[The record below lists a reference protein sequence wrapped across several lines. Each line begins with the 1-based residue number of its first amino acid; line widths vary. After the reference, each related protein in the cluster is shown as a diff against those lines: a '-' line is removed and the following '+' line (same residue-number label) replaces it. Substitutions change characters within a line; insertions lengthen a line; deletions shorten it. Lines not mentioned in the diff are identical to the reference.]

1 MSVTIMSGLGFAS
14 LLTLT
19 IVPTLYA
26 IFFRIHK
33 REDSVAS

>member
-1 MSVTIMSGLGFAS
+1 MSVTIMAGLGFAS

-26 IFFRIHK
+26 VFFRIK
-33 REDSVAS
+33 KSG